1 MNLQEVFNEP
11 LPFRYVGSQTYE
23 DIVGSPTV
31 HYHEF
36 EHGDNTYLVSHHLM
50 TMPSSG
56 KVHGSID
63 FMVKPKGSETYTN
76 RLTPS
81 SAPTRV
87 LGTVLEITKKL
98 KEEHGITNLMVAG
111 VSDQKDKRNKIYKK
125 ALEKVF
131 NRPAEL
137 EHGIVTMGL
146 EESVQ
151 MNLQEVFNEPLP
163 FHYTGSEPWEGIT
176 GKATHHY
183 HEFEHDD
190 NTYRVRHTVFEPN
203 PWGDVHAGVSFS
215 VKPKGSENFTYDIT
229 PSSAPIKVFGTIAE
243 ITKRMK
249 EKHGITSLTAT
260 GVDSNSER
268 RNKLYQKVIQKISGR
283 PTELTPEGV
292 VRVGLGEMLKASVAA
307 RAKELF
313 ESIVKRGDEY
323 VVMNS
328 KKTKVLGKHK
338 SKKKANAQLA
348 AIEISKKE
356 RMNEEIEV
364 KPFYR
369 SQNTAS
375 IFDAVR
381 NVTRRGGNN
390 PALNPKNPSDRSGA
404 ANALLLA
411 RKSDEMQ
418 VQHAMNAINLGG
430 SAIQNFVIYG
440 NPTPS
445 DLSRPD
451 SSGHE
456 ERLNLIKH
464 IQGQMNQ

>member
-11 LPFRYVGSQTYE
+11 LPFRYVGSQTHE

-56 KVHGSID
+56 KVHASIN
-63 FMVKPKGSETYTN
+63 FMAKPKDSENYTI

-81 SAPTRV
+81 SAPTKV

-176 GKATHHY
+176 GKGTHHY
-183 HEFEHDD
+183 HEFEHDG
-190 NTYRVRHTVFEPN
+190 NTYRVQHTVFEPN
-203 PWGDVHAGVSFS
+203 PWGGVHAS
-215 VKPKGSENFTYDIT
+215 VAFKVKAKNSNEFTDELT
-229 PSSAPIKVFGTIAE
+229 PSSAPTKIFGTIGE

-249 EKHGITSLTAT
+249 EKHGITSLTAS
-260 GVDSNSER
+260 GVSGKTDK
-268 RNKLYQKVIQKISGR
+268 RNRLYQRVIQKMSGK
-283 PTELTPEGV
+283 PTELDSDFGV

-356 RMNEEIEV
+356 RMNENMYYRSDFTERLKNRVKEV
-364 KPFYR
+364 KAGVKNP
-369 SQNTAS
+369 ALD
-375 IFDAVR
+375 I
-381 NVTRRGGNN
+381 NN
-390 PALNPKNPSDRSGA
+390 PADRSGA
-404 ANALLLA
+404 ASAIRLSRQSDQDEVRKALKA
-411 RKSDEMQ
+411 IEGGSDE
-418 VQHAMNAINLGG
+418 LT
-430 SAIQNFVIYG
+430 SYIQTG
-440 NPTPS
+440 NPVPGF
-445 DLSRPD
+445 LSRTD
-451 SSGHE
+451 ASGME
-456 ERLNLIKH
+456 GRQNLVAKLVSYKGKI
-464 IQGQMNQ
+464 